1 MGIDDREKVGGGCMT
16 EGREKPH
23 PPQGVFGTFPNIC
36 IQKYAIALVIIVVDK
51 TGHRDVM
58 SS

>member
-1 MGIDDREKVGGGCMT
+1 MT